1 MKIQEISISKFKNFK
16 DLKIEFDSN
25 NYDVIIGENGA
36 GKSNFF
42 EAIIEIFLFLL
53 ENTEE
58 NIFEFKI
65 KYILTEKEI
74 EVEYK
79 EGKISYKLNG
89 EKKEISDKK
98 KFPAELLPETLMLYY
113 SGQNE
118 RINNYILKYEEK
130 YRGKNRKSIVKQ
142 KKELRNIFGILKEHK
157 AILLLLLFIYKE
169 NENFKR
175 ILDEI
180 KIEGEFLKGKLV
192 LKTPFYLK
200 KKKQESMSIY
210 DENRFWGIK
219 GEIDEKLLELVKGN
233 KGNPLDG
240 NEGFFTEKQEF
251 YITLDKDILQ
261 YFSQKYSIYETFSFF
276 DDLRIIEMLKG
287 LELKI
292 KKDGEEFS
300 DNNLSEGETQY
311 IIFNTIIEVF
321 KDKECIFLL
330 DEPDSFLHPIWQ
342 DKLIEAIQSKKNSK
356 NQILLS
362 SHNVTTIARYANKPF
377 LFKKNNK
384 KVNRVKVEYAVKE
397 LSSNL
402 ARIDKQDTFTTILE
416 AYKVEETPIILTEGK
431 TDCNIIR
438 KAWQILKEEEPP
450 FKLIPLFSDEFLQRT
465 LTSDEIK
472 NLCGEKPI
480 IGIFD
485 FDEAFDFWNKIKKK
499 EYVEFIEKNPYKG
512 LLCKDKSK
520 EIYAMLLPV
529 CPSVENLVIKNK
541 ETMETFKKESKL
553 SIELLFY
560 GTEET
565 REYFKEEPCVGGK
578 RLAFYNNK
586 NKNKFSTEIISG
598 FSKESFQNFIPL
610 LDKIEEIISEK

>member
-1 MKIQEISISKFKNFK
+1 MKIQEISINKFKNFK
-16 DLKIEFDSN
+16 NLKIEFDNN

-53 ENTEE
+53 ENAEE

-98 KFPAELLPETLMLYY
+98 KFPTELLPETLMLYY

-118 RINNYILKYEEK
+118 RINSYILKYEEK

-157 AILLLLLFIYKE
+157 SILLLLLFIYKE

-240 NEGFFTEKQEF
+240 NEGFFTKTQEF
-251 YITLDKDILQ
+251 YITLDKDTLQ

-276 DDLRIIEMLKG
+276 DDLRIIEMLEG

-300 DNNLSEGETQY
+300 DNNLSE
-311 IIFNTIIEVF
+311 
-321 KDKECIFLL
+321 
-330 DEPDSFLHPIWQ
+330 
-342 DKLIEAIQSKKNSK
+342 
-356 NQILLS
+356 
-362 SHNVTTIARYANKPF
+362 
-377 LFKKNNK
+377 
-384 KVNRVKVEYAVKE
+384 
-397 LSSNL
+397 
-402 ARIDKQDTFTTILE
+402 
-416 AYKVEETPIILTEGK
+416 
-431 TDCNIIR
+431 
-438 KAWQILKEEEPP
+438 
-450 FKLIPLFSDEFLQRT
+450 
-465 LTSDEIK
+465 
-472 NLCGEKPI
+472 
-480 IGIFD
+480 
-485 FDEAFDFWNKIKKK
+485 
-499 EYVEFIEKNPYKG
+499 
-512 LLCKDKSK
+512 
-520 EIYAMLLPV
+520 
-529 CPSVENLVIKNK
+529 
-541 ETMETFKKESKL
+541 
-553 SIELLFY
+553 
-560 GTEET
+560 
-565 REYFKEEPCVGGK
+565 
-578 RLAFYNNK
+578 
-586 NKNKFSTEIISG
+586 
-598 FSKESFQNFIPL
+598 
-610 LDKIEEIISEK
+610 